1 MLLKPEILKSHLR
14 SCGYRQGL
22 LRSDFRF
29 GDKLTAP
36 LVGFAHVPT
45 DSRSACVVALD
56 ATSEPRQAV
65 EACRPIGAPLIF
77 VCADNGL
84 QWWKQGRESAEWLE
98 TIPSAHVEKFFQ
110 SHQDKFSPEAIYRA
124 KTLGRIR
131 SEYQLDFID
140 SGMMPLIEEEVGSAL
155 SRLIS
160 RNVAGLK
167 NRLGWGDVTS
177 EQGQWLL
184 QTIFWLVSGK
194 ILRDKQVP
202 NFGDLNL
209 NDIDDVFHRV
219 GGHYGTQP
227 FQAGSKQKL
236 EALQESARTIE
247 KFSSLA
253 LTTSES
259 LAYVYENTLI
269 SKATRSQLGTHSTP
283 SYLVD
288 YVLGHLADWIEE
300 IPENDRSVFE
310 PACGH
315 AAFLVSAMR
324 MLTQLLPAEKA
335 IPSRRGPYLRSR
347 LHGTDIDAFALELAR
362 LSLTLTD
369 IPNPDGWDLRTEDM
383 FIGDRLAEQT
393 KGNTILLANPPF
405 ANFAEDE
412 ITKYSQAKTEIVIRN
427 KAAEML
433 RLTLPALKP
442 GSVFGLVLP
451 QSILHGA
458 FAEDV
463 RQFIIENF
471 ELREVSLFPDKV
483 FSFSD
488 AESAILIGRRV
499 PERSKRNT
507 SLRFRRIR
515 EREMH
520 AFKESYEVFSSRSV
534 RQSRFE
540 TTPRSAFIIPDLEEI
555 WQQLE
560 NNPRLAEF
568 ATIRQGVI
576 YHGKKNLPTGVS
588 TYSETRFEDAE
599 RGFIRMSKGLL
610 LHELPKTFWMNI
622 DRSVIQNAAV
632 GATTG
637 VPQLLMNYSPVSRGP
652 WRLKAFEDKLGHAI
666 ASRFMFL
673 RPSKCSL
680 KALWGICNSPIANAF
695 AYCHLG
701 KRDNIVSVI
710 QAIPMPLNPDLQ
722 EVESAVTTYLDSAHV
737 GTGTPRLQP
746 LLSRVDAAV
755 LRLYELPLQFE
766 KNLLTLFTNWNRE
779 GVSFTQTR
787 FLPQDLEGKLHY
799 ADFVDYES
807 DWSKANRR
815 RGKLID
821 KDIEGRLTESE
832 RAELDGLQAYADYH
846 LDQVAP
852 RPTENLVRLEDL
864 ILAKTVKQGQS
875 E

>member
-1 MLLKPEILKSHLR
+1 MLLKPEILKHHLR

-22 LRSDFRF
+22 LRSDFSF
-29 GDKLTAP
+29 GNKLTAP

-77 VCADNGL
+77 VCADNGI

-110 SHQDKFSPEAIYRA
+110 SNQDKFSPEAIYRA

-236 EALQESARTIE
+236 EALQVSARTIE

-369 IPNPDGWDLRTEDM
+369 IPNPDGWDLRTEDRE
-383 FIGDRLAEQT
+383 IASITCVQKADDGQHY
-393 KGNTILLANPPF
+393 F
-405 ANFAEDE
+405 AGE
-412 ITKYSQAKTEIVIRN
+412 S
-427 KAAEML
+427 
-433 RLTLPALKP
+433 P
-442 GSVFGLVLP
+442 
-451 QSILHGA
+451 
-458 FAEDV
+458 V
-463 RQFIIENF
+463 RQ
-471 ELREVSLFPDKV
+471 LR
-483 FSFSD
+483 
-488 AESAILIGRRV
+488 
-499 PERSKRNT
+499 
-507 SLRFRRIR
+507 
-515 EREMH
+515 
-520 AFKESYEVFSSRSV
+520 
-534 RQSRFE
+534 
-540 TTPRSAFIIPDLEEI
+540 
-555 WQQLE
+555 
-560 NNPRLAEF
+560 
-568 ATIRQGVI
+568 
-576 YHGKKNLPTGVS
+576 
-588 TYSETRFEDAE
+588 
-599 RGFIRMSKGLL
+599 
-610 LHELPKTFWMNI
+610 
-622 DRSVIQNAAV
+622 
-632 GATTG
+632 
-637 VPQLLMNYSPVSRGP
+637 
-652 WRLKAFEDKLGHAI
+652 
-666 ASRFMFL
+666 
-673 RPSKCSL
+673 
-680 KALWGICNSPIANAF
+680 
-695 AYCHLG
+695 
-701 KRDNIVSVI
+701 
-710 QAIPMPLNPDLQ
+710 
-722 EVESAVTTYLDSAHV
+722 
-737 GTGTPRLQP
+737 
-746 LLSRVDAAV
+746 
-755 LRLYELPLQFE
+755 
-766 KNLLTLFTNWNRE
+766 
-779 GVSFTQTR
+779 
-787 FLPQDLEGKLHY
+787 
-799 ADFVDYES
+799 
-807 DWSKANRR
+807 
-815 RGKLID
+815 
-821 KDIEGRLTESE
+821 
-832 RAELDGLQAYADYH
+832 
-846 LDQVAP
+846 
-852 RPTENLVRLEDL
+852 
-864 ILAKTVKQGQS
+864 
-875 E
+875 